1 MTVVH
6 SDRKQWKIWKIME
19 TSACSYTGLE
29 TVDKKNIRG
38 RIHKGDNEV
47 LEN

>member
-29 TVDKKNIRG
+29 TVDKKTSGEESI
-38 RIHKGDNEV
+38 KGIMRF
-47 LEN
+47 